1 MDSFPSKEYL
11 AIAFAYGVSVS
22 ALYLFGFWGVF
33 RINVLEFIGLADLAK
48 LSVKPLIDS
57 LPAILLGFAIGQLFS
72 GSFPP
77 GGGAGTPI
85 GQFGRKKYGLLLFL
99 NVVIILALV
108 AFLPH
113 QVLSIEKEQLQ
124 RYSCF
129 GRTVNPSRWAASRRR

>member
-48 LSVKPLIDS
+48 LSVKPLIYS

-108 AFLPH
+108 AFLPP
-113 QVLSIEKEQLQ
+113 LSLSYAFDTSVRCILEYSEHSFEH
-124 RYSCF
+124 RYH
-129 GRTVNPSRWAASRRR
+129 